1 MNQEE
6 KIDDYL
12 NKPYW
17 VIDIWPEQ
25 VPANSRGQYFKIEQ
39 YFLQAAQMD
48 ILCRKFAHIL
58 MKLNCYDDMEV
69 VRHIEGTTLNPSP
82 EKIMEWFVESMQEKQ
97 FLYFLFVEWQAMITF
112 SGDDLYLT
120 IYHPSPK
127 MLQLLRSLSA
137 SEGLFLWQPPQE
149 TH

>member
-17 VIDIWPEQ
+17 VIDLLPEQ
-25 VPANSRGQYFKIEQ
+25 VPTNSRGQYFKIEQ
-39 YFLQAAQMD
+39 YFLQASQMD

-69 VRHIEGTTLNPSP
+69 VL
-82 EKIMEWFVESMQEKQ
+82 
-97 FLYFLFVEWQAMITF
+97 
-112 SGDDLYLT
+112 
-120 IYHPSPK
+120 
-127 MLQLLRSLSA
+127 
-137 SEGLFLWQPPQE
+137 
-149 TH
+149 